1 MCEAFAELNIPEGKI
16 IGPSHIITYLGI
28 EINSNLLTMSVPK
41 DKYDELMVVTSWLE
55 KKTCTKRQLLSL
67 IGKLSFICKV
77 VRPGIIFL
85 RRLID
90 LSMSVQRLSHHINI
104 NKQVREDIKWWWDF
118 LPTWNQKSLIPES
131 FQITSADIQLFTDAS
146 SAGFGAIYG
155 KEIFY

>member
-1 MCEAFAELNIPEGKI
+1 
-16 IGPSHIITYLGI
+16 
-28 EINSNLLTMSVPK
+28 MSVPK
-41 DKYDELMVVTSWLE
+41 DKYDELMVMLPSWLE

-67 IGKLSFICKV
+67 IGKLSFISKV
-77 VRPGIIFL
+77 VRPGRIFL

-131 FQITSADIQLFTDAS
+131 FQITSTDIQLFTDAS
-146 SAGFGAIYG
+146 SAGFGVIYG
-155 KEIFY
+155 KAWIQGTWGCSEIFY